1 MHLFGDDITG
11 ASRCRAATV
20 THVKLWSTS
29 VNVGGKEDRTS
40 SEIQMSESETAAE
53 RQRSQLLG
61 KQPDAASRST
71 RVKASR
77 ENASTIRER
86 AASAEAGQIE
96 IFSL

>member
-20 THVKLWSTS
+20 THVKLLSTS

-86 AASAEAGQIE
+86 AASA
-96 IFSL
+96 